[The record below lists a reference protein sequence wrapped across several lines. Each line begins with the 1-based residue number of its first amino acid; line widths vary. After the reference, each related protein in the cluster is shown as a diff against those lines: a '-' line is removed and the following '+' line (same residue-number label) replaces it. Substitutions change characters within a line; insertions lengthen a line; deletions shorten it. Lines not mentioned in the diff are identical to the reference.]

1 MTDKP
6 VRCPNCGYANEPRN
20 HRCKRCNYPLRE
32 EDSSMP
38 SPSPSSAPVNATV
51 VGKSANID
59 PWDMDNSRPV
69 SQQLPPQDPPHK
81 APANAAA
88 PAEFSAPSPKA
99 RKLEVNKTIDPSRMA
114 LFEKNVL
121 KLVRIPKE
129 GEKEATL
136 EFEGEKIILTRDN
149 TDPGNMTITSREQA
163 ALEYKDGKWM
173 LSDRS
178 ALQTT
183 YIRVNQP
190 TELKNG
196 DVILLG
202 NRAFRVEF

>member
-6 VRCPNCGYANEPRN
+6 IRCPNCGYANEPRN

-32 EDSSMP
+32 EDSSIP
-38 SPSPSSAPVNATV
+38 SPSPTSAPVNATV

-59 PWDMDNSRPV
+59 PWDMDNNRPV
-69 SQQLPPQDPPHK
+69 SQQLPPQDPPRQ
-81 APANAAA
+81 APVNPA
-88 PAEFSAPSPKA
+88 PAEISSQSPKA
-99 RKLEVNKTIDPSRMA
+99 RKLEVNKTIDPSRVA
-114 LFEKNVL
+114 LFEKNTF

-129 GEKEATL
+129 GEEETTL
-136 EFEGEKIILTRDN
+136 EFEGENVILTRDN

-163 ALEYKDGKWM
+163 ALEYKNGKWI
-173 LSDRS
+173 LTDRS

-183 YIRVNQP
+183 YLRVSNP

-202 NRAFRVEF
+202 NRAFRVELK

>member
-32 EDSSMP
+32 EDTSAQLHTPASSP
-38 SPSPSSAPVNATV
+38 ANATV
-51 VGKSANID
+51 VGSATNID

-69 SQQLPPQDPPHK
+69 SQQPP
-81 APANAAA
+81 
-88 PAEFSAPSPKA
+88 PKA
-99 RKLEVNKTIDPSRMA
+99 QPIQAPVNVGQPEISAQGPKPKKLEVNKTIDPSRIA
-114 LFEKNVL
+114 LFERNVL

-129 GEKEATL
+129 GEQEATL
-136 EFEGEKIILTRDN
+136 EFEGENIVLNRDN

-163 ALEYKDGKWM
+163 ALEFKDGKWM